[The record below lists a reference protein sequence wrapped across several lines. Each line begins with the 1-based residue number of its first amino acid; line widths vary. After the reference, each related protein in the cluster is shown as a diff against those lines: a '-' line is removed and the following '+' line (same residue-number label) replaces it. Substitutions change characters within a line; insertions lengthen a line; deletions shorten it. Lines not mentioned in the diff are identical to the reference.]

1 MSRKSWTF
9 FLLTA
14 QISLPI
20 YISDC
25 TNLQERLDQ
34 QLNQPLGQF
43 ELLRQYVVNISIEPL
58 HLSQVQ
64 AGDDRK
70 GDGLGKF
77 PQVGL
82 NLLLFTFCLT
92 NFLCG
97 QEHAV
102 VSSSHQ
108 SKPVGKYDFA
118 VNK

>member
-1 MSRKSWTF
+1 MSLKVGNDFKSQT
-9 FLLTA
+9 
-14 QISLPI
+14 
-20 YISDC
+20 
-25 TNLQERLDQ
+25 TNLQERL
-34 QLNQPLGQF
+34 
-43 ELLRQYVVNISIEPL
+43 EPV

-108 SKPVGKYDFA
+108 SNQIGKHDFA
-118 VNK
+118 VNEHSLNE

>member
-1 MSRKSWTF
+1 M
-9 FLLTA
+9 
-14 QISLPI
+14 
-20 YISDC
+20 
-25 TNLQERLDQ
+25 
-34 QLNQPLGQF
+34 
-43 ELLRQYVVNISIEPL
+43 

-70 GDGLGKF
+70 GDGHGEL

-82 NLLLFTFCLT
+82 RLLLFT

-108 SKPVGKYDFA
+108 SKPVAKYDFA
-118 VNK
+118 VNENSLNE

>member
-1 MSRKSWTF
+1 MR
-9 FLLTA
+9 
-14 QISLPI
+14 
-20 YISDC
+20 
-25 TNLQERLDQ
+25 R
-34 QLNQPLGQF
+34 GRF

-64 AGDDRK
+64 TGDDRK
-70 GDGLGKF
+70 GDGHGEL

-82 NLLLFTFCLT
+82 RLLLFTFCLA

-108 SKPVGKYDFA
+108 SELVGNYDFA
-118 VNK
+118 VNENSLNE